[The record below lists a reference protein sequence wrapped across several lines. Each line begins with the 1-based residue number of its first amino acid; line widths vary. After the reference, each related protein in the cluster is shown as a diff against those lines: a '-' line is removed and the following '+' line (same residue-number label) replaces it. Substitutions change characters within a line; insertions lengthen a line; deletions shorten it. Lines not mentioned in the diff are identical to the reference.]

1 MARRD
6 GKRDPAGNGENEQ
19 RLRQKL
25 LETLGEGVFGIDAG
39 GNYTFLNPAAC
50 QLLGFTAEEEALGR
64 NSHDL
69 SHHTHR
75 DGSHFN
81 SVHCPIYNVLETG
94 STLRS
99 WEDFFWNQE
108 GFGFPVLINAA
119 PMFDDVGTVCGAVVS
134 FQDIS
139 ERKRIQERMKQSEQ
153 ELAEA
158 QRIAHLGSWVS
169 DLVAGE
175 IRWSDE
181 VYRIFGM
188 DQNEWGG
195 TESAFMEAVHPED
208 RARVR
213 GAIDN
218 ALRPDGPRY
227 DIEHRIQRPDGS
239 VRIVYQKGRVDFDD
253 DGRPLRMVGVVHDIT
268 EQREAENLL
277 QYLSYHDVLTEL
289 PNRTLFRHRVER
301 ARSELEHFA
310 VFYLGLDRFK
320 GINEGMGHDVGDRLL
335 QQVAR
340 RIEEK
345 LRPGDPLAR
354 VGGDEFA
361 VLLRGI
367 EGDEAVATEVERLLA
382 PLRELYPVD
391 EEEFY
396 VPASAG
402 VALFPS
408 DGTAADELLN
418 RAEAAMHQAKQNG
431 GNGYHFC
438 STVMNDRARTR
449 VTLTSRL
456 RRAVNDGEGF
466 FLDYQPRVRCGS
478 GAVVGVE
485 ALLRWRDPEGMV
497 HSPTTFIPV
506 LEQTGLINELG
517 AWIVEEA
524 CGQCRSWRDAG
535 LPPVQMAVNLA
546 APQFRDAGLPAA
558 IERVLSKT
566 GLPPE
571 GLELEVTESM
581 LMSDIPSVT
590 RTLGEFRDM
599 GVRVALDDFGTGYSS
614 LAYLR
619 QFPLDILKIDR
630 SFVNDIQAGNGGVAI
645 IRTILSLAENLQL
658 ETVAEGVETAAQ
670 HEFLDKE
677 GCGSIQGFLFAR
689 PDTPEACAELI
700 ARRHLVGVGAAP

>member
-340 RIEEK
+340 RIEEN
-345 LRPGDPLAR
+345 LRPVDSLAR

-361 VLLRGI
+361 VLLRGV
-367 EGDEAVATEVERLLA
+367 EGDEAVAAEVEHLLG
-382 PLRELYPVD
+382 PLRELYPV
-391 EEEFY
+391 EPEEFY

-402 VALFPS
+402 VALFPT
-408 DGTAADELLN
+408 DGREADELFN

-431 GNGYHFC
+431 GNGFHYC
-438 STVMNDRARTR
+438 STEMNDRARTR
-449 VTLTSRL
+449 VTLASRL

-466 FLDYQPRVRCGS
+466 FLDYQPRVQCGS
-478 GAVVGVE
+478 RAIVGVE

-497 HSPTTFIPV
+497 HS
-506 LEQTGLINELG
+506 
-517 AWIVEEA
+517 
-524 CGQCRSWRDAG
+524 
-535 LPPVQMAVNLA
+535 
-546 APQFRDAGLPAA
+546 
-558 IERVLSKT
+558 
-566 GLPPE
+566 
-571 GLELEVTESM
+571 
-581 LMSDIPSVT
+581 
-590 RTLGEFRDM
+590 
-599 GVRVALDDFGTGYSS
+599 
-614 LAYLR
+614 
-619 QFPLDILKIDR
+619 
-630 SFVNDIQAGNGGVAI
+630 
-645 IRTILSLAENLQL
+645 
-658 ETVAEGVETAAQ
+658 
-670 HEFLDKE
+670 
-677 GCGSIQGFLFAR
+677 
-689 PDTPEACAELI
+689 
-700 ARRHLVGVGAAP
+700 

>member
-571 GLELEVTESM
+571 WLELEVTESM